1 MSHSRQQAIRL
12 GTGLFACALLAAG
25 PALAA
30 VTLDARSSEVTA
42 TAKAYGV
49 SIFGED
55 DGPFS
60 SYSDSTTGL
69 GDFVGRSASA
79 SSQSSALFT
88 DANAYA
94 FQNSTFTLDGANLTG
109 ASAYAEMT
117 ADGETSSGGLA
128 IASSL
133 DDFSFQFTVTGTSV
147 PYALT
152 GSLNSN
158 QSGGVSLR
166 LYNTAAPGTFL
177 QSFDDNASINATGL
191 LPPGQYRIELA
202 GYLSANTDA
211 IQHLTGGYNVTLA
224 LPVPEPASA
233 LLLAAPLLTLRRR
246 RRHG

>member
-1 MSHSRQQAIRL
+1 MSHARQQAVRL
-12 GTGLFACALLAAG
+12 GTGLFACALLAAAG

-42 TAKAYGV
+42 AAKAYGV
-49 SIFGED
+49 SLFGES
-55 DGPFS
+55 DGPLS
-60 SYSDSTTGL
+60 SHTDSTTGL
-69 GDFVGRSASA
+69 GDFTGRSASA
-79 SSQSSALFT
+79 SSQSSSLFT

-117 ADGETSSGGLA
+117 ADGLTSSGGQAL
-128 IASSL
+128 ASSL
-133 DDFSFQFTVTGTSV
+133 DDFSFQFTVTGTPV

-166 LYNTAAPGTFL
+166 LYNTAAPGTYL
-177 QSFDDNASINATGL
+177 QSFDDNASINASGL
-191 LPPGQYRIELA
+191 LAPGQYRLELA
-202 GYLSANTDA
+202 GYLAANTDA
-211 IQHLTGGYNVTLA
+211 TQHLTGGYTVNLA

-233 LLLAAPLLTLRRR
+233 ALLAFPLLALRRR
-246 RRHG
+246 RR

>member
-30 VTLDARSSEVTA
+30 VTLDTRSSEVTA
-42 TAKAYGV
+42 IADAFGV
-49 SIFGED
+49 SLFGES
-55 DGPFS
+55 DGPHS
-60 SYSDSTTGL
+60 SHSDSTIGL

-79 SSQSSALFT
+79 SSQSSALLT

-94 FQNSTFTLDGANLTG
+94 FQNSSFTLDGSNLTG
-109 ASAYAEMT
+109 ATAYAEMT
-117 ADGETSSGGLA
+117 ADGLTSSGGLA
-128 IASSL
+128 LASSL

-158 QSGGVSLR
+158 QSGGVTLR

-177 QSFDDNASINATGL
+177 QSFDDNASINAAGL
-191 LPPGQYRIELA
+191 LPPGQYRLELA
-202 GYLSANTDA
+202 GYLAANTDD

-233 LLLAAPLLTLRRR
+233 TLLAIPLLALRRGR
-246 RRHG
+246 QLQ